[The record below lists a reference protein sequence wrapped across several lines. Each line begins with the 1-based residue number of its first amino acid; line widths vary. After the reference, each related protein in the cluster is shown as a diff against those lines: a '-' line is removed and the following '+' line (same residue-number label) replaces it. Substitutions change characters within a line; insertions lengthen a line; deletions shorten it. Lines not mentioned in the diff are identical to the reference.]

1 MSIAQ
6 SEIDAWVDAYIA
18 AQSSGRPAELED
30 PNWWAIERFMELGQ
44 RDQAEASWI
53 AILGVL
59 KRAPSATVLGVLAAG
74 PLEDLIHYWGPT
86 FIERIEDAARRDAAF
101 RALLG
106 GVWQSSTPEVWDRV
120 TAFRR

>member
-6 SEIDAWVDAYIA
+6 SEIETWVDAYIA
-18 AQSSGRPAELED
+18 AQSSGRSVDVED
-30 PNWWAIERFMELGQ
+30 PNWWAIERFMDLGQ

-59 KRAPSATVLGVLAAG
+59 AREPSDTVLGVLAAG
-74 PLEDLIHYWGPT
+74 PLEDLIHHWGPT
-86 FIERIEDAARRDAAF
+86 FIERIEETARRDATF

>member
-18 AQSSGRPAELED
+18 AQSSGRPVQVED
-30 PNWWAIERFMELGQ
+30 PNWWAVERFMQLGQ
-44 RDQAEASWI
+44 RDQAEACWT

-59 KRAPSATVLGVLAAG
+59 KREPSDTVLSVLAAG
-74 PLEDLIHYWGPT
+74 PLEDLIHYWGQT
-86 FIERIEDAARRDAAF
+86 FIERIEDVARRDAAF

-106 GVWQSSTPEVWDRV
+106 GVWQSSTPEVWERV